1 MSVRCDS
8 HLCLCAQARYF
19 SSKEDSIDDDG
30 MYTHTHARAHTHT
43 HTHTKSV
50 EACLLHRHALCLWS
64 HALCLWRHALCLK
77 RACCSATH
85 SAACVC
91 VCMTLNP
98 KEATAGSF
106 IGHIYV
112 GEGSDNLLQAGWR
125 VNAFAPHSCQAD
137 KKLKAPKKKKGK
149 GRPGQGAGKSAYT
162 TDQLAAVVWH
172 VVLQQGQFELTR
184 LKVIVA
190 CLLFWCI

>member
-30 MYTHTHARAHTHT
+30 MYTHTHARARAHTHT
-43 HTHTKSV
+43 QRV
-50 EACLLHRHALCLWS
+50 W
-64 HALCLWRHALCLK
+64 K
-77 RACCSATH
+77 RACCIATH

-125 VNAFAPHSCQAD
+125 VNAFAPHSCPAD
-137 KKLKAPKKKKGK
+137 KKSKAPKKKKGK

-162 TDQLAAVVWH
+162 PEQLAAVVRH

>member
-1 MSVRCDS
+1 MSIEGEVVPD
-8 HLCLCAQARYF
+8 
-19 SSKEDSIDDDG
+19 E
-30 MYTHTHARAHTHT
+30 
-43 HTHTKSV
+43 
-50 EACLLHRHALCLWS
+50 
-64 HALCLWRHALCLK
+64 CLK
-77 RACCSATH
+77 LLVI
-85 SAACVC
+85 ACVC

-112 GEGSDNLLQAGWR
+112 GEGSSTWSDNLLQAGWR

-137 KKLKAPKKKKGK
+137 KKLKAPKKKRGK

-162 TDQLAAVVWH
+162 TEQLAGVVRH
-172 VVLQQGQFELTR
+172 VVLQQEQFEFTR

>member
-1 MSVRCDS
+1 MMVC
-8 HLCLCAQARYF
+8 
-19 SSKEDSIDDDG
+19 
-30 MYTHTHARAHTHT
+30 THTHTHAHTHT

-125 VNAFAPHSCQAD
+125 VNAFAPHSCPAD
-137 KKLKAPKKKKGK
+137 KKLKAQHKKRGK

-162 TDQLAAVVWH
+162 TEQLVGVVWH